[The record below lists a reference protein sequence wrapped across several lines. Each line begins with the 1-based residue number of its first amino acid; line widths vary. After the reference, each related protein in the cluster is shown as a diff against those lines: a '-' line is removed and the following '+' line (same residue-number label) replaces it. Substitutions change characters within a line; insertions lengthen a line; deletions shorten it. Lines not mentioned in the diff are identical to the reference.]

1 MFLRFAIALLPLAI
15 LTAATPVVAAPVAA
29 PVAASEAAPARSAPA
44 SAAFDKWSEAFAAD
58 YMRLNPESS
67 TASQY
72 FSGPEQDQLDRR
84 LAPITQAARD
94 KQAALARKGVAR
106 LDAFLAGPLGATQRA
121 SAETMRWTLSNE
133 LAGRPFQDHLFI
145 FSQLGGPQVGL
156 PRLMTQVHPLRRAA
170 DVDSYLARL
179 EQIPARLD
187 EAAAMARS
195 AAARSLLP
203 PRFILEK
210 AQQQVDAFLK
220 PAPEQ
225 NVLVTS
231 LAERSAGLADL
242 APQARSA
249 AMARATRI
257 VGERIRPAYA
267 RVQAMLAELHPR
279 TGSEA
284 GISRLPNGAAA
295 YDYLLAR
302 NAGTSLKADAVHAIG
317 LREVARIEAEMDK
330 YLRQLGFAEGSI
342 QQRMVKLD
350 KSLQPPA
357 EPDPRP
363 AILARY
369 AELVRDAEQR
379 SATLFNLKPR
389 APIEVRREPALTEA
403 TGSARYSPPAPDG
416 SRPGVFWM
424 PLPGPEYEMVVMRT
438 LSYHEGVPG
447 HHFQIALQQEM
458 KDLPKYRARR
468 IFSGGS
474 ANSEG
479 WALYVE
485 QLAME
490 QGWYDGDTVGM
501 LGGLAEQ
508 LFRARRLVVDT
519 GLHTKGWTRQQAID
533 YGMPASEVDR
543 YVANPGQACAY
554 LLGMMRIL
562 ELREKARS
570 ALGPRFTL
578 PAFHDVVLRAGS
590 VPMDVLAG
598 IVDQWIAEK
607 AAS

>member
-1 MFLRFAIALLPLAI
+1 MSLRFGTVLLPLAI
-15 LTAATPVVAAPVAA
+15 ITAGVPVQAAVAAPA
-29 PVAASEAAPARSAPA
+29 AAPAIAPV
-44 SAAFDKWSEAFAAD
+44 AAFDKWSEGFADD
-58 YMRLNPESS
+58 YMRLNPEYT

-72 FSGPEQDQLDRR
+72 FSGAEQDQLDRL
-84 LAPITQAARD
+84 LAPVTQAARD
-94 KQAALARKGVAR
+94 RQAALAREGLAR
-106 LDAFLAGPLGATQRA
+106 LDVFLAGPLSATQRA

-145 FSQLGGPQVGL
+145 FSQLGGPQVAL
-156 PRLMTQVHPLRRAA
+156 PRLMTQLHPMRRAA

-179 EQIPARLD
+179 ELAPARLD
-187 EAAAMARS
+187 EAIAMARS

-210 AQQQVDAFLK
+210 AQQQVAAFLK
-220 PAPEQ
+220 PAAGD
-225 NVLVTS
+225 NVLVAS
-231 LAERSAGLADL
+231 LAERSAKIADL
-242 APQARSA
+242 TPQARSA
-249 AMARATRI
+249 AIARATRI
-257 VGERIRPAYA
+257 VDKGIRPAYA

-279 TGSEA
+279 TGNEA

-302 NAGTSLKADAVHAIG
+302 NAGTSLNAEQVHGIG
-317 LREVARIEAEMDK
+317 LREVARIEGEMDK
-330 YLRQLGFAEGSI
+330 YLRQLGYAEGSI

-350 KSLQPPA
+350 KSLQPA
-357 EPDPRP
+357 STPDPRP
-363 AILARY
+363 AMLARY
-369 AELVRDAEQR
+369 AELLRDAEQR
-379 SATLFNLKPR
+379 SAALFNLKPR
-389 APIEVRREPALTEA
+389 APIEVRREPALTE
-403 TGSARYSPPAPDG
+403 TTSSAHYTPPAPDG

-438 LSYHEGVPG
+438 LAYHEGVPG

-458 KDLPKYRARR
+458 ADLPKYRARR

-490 QGWYDGDTVGM
+490 QGWYEGDTVGM

-554 LLGMMRIL
+554 LLGMLRIL
-562 ELREKARS
+562 ELREQARS
-570 ALGPRFTL
+570 ALGERFTL

-590 VPMDVLAG
+590 VPMDVLAK
-598 IVDQWIAEK
+598 IVGQWIADTK
-607 AAS
+607 AAA

>member
-1 MFLRFAIALLPLAI
+1 MSPRFAAALLPLAMYVAGAP
-15 LTAATPVVAAPVAA
+15 AAAVPAAP
-29 PVAASEAAPARSAPA
+29 PARSAPA
-44 SAAFDKWSEAFAAD
+44 SAAFDTWSEAFAAD
-58 YMRLNPESS
+58 YMRLNPEYA

-72 FSGPEQDQLDRR
+72 FTGAEQDRLDAR
-84 LAPITQAARD
+84 LAPVTQAARD
-94 KQAALARKGVAR
+94 KQAALARSGLAR
-106 LDAFLAGPLGATQRA
+106 LKTFLAGPLTATQRA
-121 SAETMRWTLSNE
+121 SAETMRWTLANE

-145 FSQLGGPQVGL
+145 FSQLSGPQVGL
-156 PRLMTQVHPLRRAA
+156 PRLMTQIHPMRRAA
-170 DVDSYLARL
+170 DVDTYLARL
-179 EQIPARLD
+179 EQIPLRLD
-187 EAAAMARS
+187 EAVALARA

-210 AQQQVDAFLK
+210 AQGQVDAFLK
-220 PAPEQ
+220 PDPDQ
-225 NVLVTS
+225 NMLVTS
-231 LAERSAGLADL
+231 LAERSAGLKDL
-242 APQARSA
+242 SPQARSA
-249 AMARATRI
+249 AIARATRI
-257 VGERIRPAYA
+257 VGQRIRPAYA
-267 RVQAMLAELHPR
+267 RVQAMLAGLHPR

-302 NAGTSLKADAVHAIG
+302 NAGTSLKADEVHAIG

-330 YLRQLGFAEGSI
+330 YLRQLGFADGSI

-357 EPDPRP
+357 DPDPRP

-379 SATLFNLKPR
+379 STALFNLKPR

-403 TGSARYSPPAPDG
+403 TGSARYSAPAPDG

-458 KDLPKYRARR
+458 TDLPKYRARR

-501 LGGLAEQ
+501 LGGLSEQ

-543 YVANPGQACAY
+543 YVANPGQACSY
-554 LLGMMRIL
+554 LLGMLRIL
-562 ELREKARS
+562 ELREKARA

-590 VPMDVLAG
+590 VPMDVLAK
-598 IVDQWIAEK
+598 IVDQWIAEAGAGK